1 MQEFQF
7 RTANVVQGIWSQEIN
22 VKTCLG
28 WVKPRAPQLKANKV
42 TLWEHFRNP
51 GHMWAGLQ
59 DGSSWGSHM
68 PLPFPVAALLSAQIS
83 VCRFSCHWR
92 ERTVEERPAEGLHS
106 KSTRQAQNR
115 LTSESKDAAKTF
127 RVETGDT
134 SVSE

>member
-42 TLWEHFRNP
+42 TLWERFCNP

-59 DGSSWGSHM
+59 DGSSWGSHT
-68 PLPFPVAALLSAQIS
+68 PLPFPVAALTAELADICCSS
-83 VCRFSCHWR
+83 GSHWR
-92 ERTVEERPAEGLHS
+92 ERAVEERLAEGLHS
-106 KSTRQAQNR
+106 KSIEEAREQT
-115 LTSESKDAAKTF
+115 DI
-127 RVETGDT
+127 
-134 SVSE
+134 